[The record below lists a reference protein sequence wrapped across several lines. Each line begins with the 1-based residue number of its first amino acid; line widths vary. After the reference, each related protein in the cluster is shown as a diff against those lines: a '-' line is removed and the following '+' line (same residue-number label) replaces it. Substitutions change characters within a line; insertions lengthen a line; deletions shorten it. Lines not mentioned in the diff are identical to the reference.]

1 MKANYHY
8 PLPFILVSL
17 ILAGCGGEKSVV
29 ELPPRPVYTIV
40 VPEPTSTSTRTF
52 SGQLQAAEGVN
63 LAFEVSGRVIEVLA
77 KQGQFYAEGTLLAR
91 LDASDYQNS
100 LDNAQAG
107 LTQADQE
114 LRRAQRLFE
123 SGNASQSQ
131 LDGAIAQE
139 QSAQANYNS
148 ALNRLNDTSLK
159 MPYEGVIASVNID
172 PQQVVQA
179 GQSAMS
185 IQGEGPMEFAFGAPT
200 DVVGLL
206 STGQSLTI
214 RLGDIAEDTFPA
226 TITEISPSSTNN
238 TTYGV
243 TAALS
248 VTDAAFRVGM
258 DGEANVELSRET
270 GDAMLIPLVC
280 VVSMAGGKQ
289 FVWVASS
296 QEGGL
301 AAIGKREVSVGSLE
315 LEGNVS
321 ILSGLNPGERV
332 VSRGVNKM
340 EDGMIVRLKE
350 EE

>member
-1 MKANYHY
+1 MKATTFH
-8 PLPFILVSL
+8 FISTILLLVFLS
-17 ILAGCGGEKSVV
+17 GCGGDKQVV
-29 ELPPRPVYTIV
+29 ELPPRPVYTIA
-40 VPEPTSTSTRTF
+40 VPELSSTSIRTF

-63 LAFEVSGRVIEVLA
+63 LAFEVGGRVIEVIA
-77 KQGQFYAEGTLLAR
+77 KQGQFYPANALLAR
-91 LDASDYQNS
+91 LDDSDYQNS
-100 LDNAQAG
+100 LDNARAS

-139 QSAQANYNS
+139 KSAQANYNS
-148 ALNRLNDTSLK
+148 ALKRLNDTSLK

-172 PQQVVQA
+172 AQQVVST

-206 STGQSLTI
+206 STGQALTI
-214 RLGDIAEDTFPA
+214 RLGDIASRTFDA
-226 TITEISPSSTNN
+226 AITEISPSSLNN
-238 TTYGV
+238 TTYAV
-243 TAALS
+243 TAALAS
-248 VTDAAFRVGM
+248 SDDSFRVGM
-258 DGEANVELSRET
+258 DGEATVELAREN

-280 VVSMAGGKQ
+280 VVSAAGGKQ
-289 FVWVASS
+289 FVWVAVA
-296 QEGGL
+296 QEDGL
-301 AAIGKREVSVGSLE
+301 AKIERREVSVESLE
-315 LEGNVS
+315 MEGQVS

-332 VSRGVNKM
+332 VSRGVNKV

-350 EE
+350 GE